1 MAVSFKE
8 MLAARKASE
17 NNVVGATTTTATS
30 TLRALGF
37 QATSTE
43 ATLTSN
49 GESYYINGIIN
60 GNQRVTAFF
69 RYHKEDFRLV
79 EALTQEPKAW
89 VLMLDKPAVSNG
101 KNINV
106 YPEALD
112 NAVVDASTIKLDSKL
127 GTALAELIG

>member
-8 MLAARKASE
+8 MLAARKASQE
-17 NNVVGATTTTATS
+17 TSVAGATALTS
-30 TLRALGF
+30 SLRALGF
-37 QATSTE
+37 QATSEE

-49 GESYYINGIIN
+49 GESYFINGIIN
-60 GNQRVTAFF
+60 GGQRVTAFF

-89 VLMLDKPAVSNG
+89 VLMLDKPATLVG

-106 YPEALD
+106 YPAALE
-112 NAVVDASTIKLDSKL
+112 NAVVDASAIKLDAKL
-127 GTALAELIG
+127 NTVLAELIG